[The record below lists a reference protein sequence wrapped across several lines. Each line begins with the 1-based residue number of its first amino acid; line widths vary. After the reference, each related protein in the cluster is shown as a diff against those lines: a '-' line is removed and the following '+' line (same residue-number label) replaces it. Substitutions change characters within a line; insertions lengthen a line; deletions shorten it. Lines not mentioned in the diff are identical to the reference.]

1 MGPCPVRTQLRYE
14 AQQTMKFF
22 GNEVVDGFDSVFIS
36 PVDFWLKFDNYI
48 QYAHRPPL
56 SSFEWA
62 G

>member
-1 MGPCPVRTQLRYE
+1 MRTQLRYE

-48 QYAHRPPL
+48 QYAHLPPL